1 MVTDDRA
8 AFESEDDNVIFLW
21 VSVSIYYY
29 RSIYHWIYFTKV
41 GMYDSVLME
50 KTQNVD
56 LFCNVL
62 YSDNKLF

>member
-29 RSIYHWIYFTKV
+29 RSIYHWIYFAKV
-41 GMYDSVLME
+41 GGPRVLAVDV
-50 KTQNVD
+50 NVR
-56 LFCNVL
+56 
-62 YSDNKLF
+62 